1 MTDETKVTKPRKSG
15 GKRVGKDE
23 IERARKKLEEYKAA
37 KAGINEEIKLNEQW
51 YRRRHMMYL
60 RSGKKVGN
68 HDFEGDSAP
77 PERVMGEDVE
87 PVTAYVFNSVQNFHA
102 DAMDNYPRAN
112 VLARSPDDEEEAYKI
127 KLILPALHQRIGLE
141 RVYDRVMWCKG
152 IQGWGVYTVCWDK
165 DKAGGRGDLA
175 VKKVKLLNLYWDI
188 EVEDIQDSSDV
199 FYVHR
204 RNAEDVKRMYPKVNE
219 RDITTEEIDYQRH
232 TENPINATK
241 DKVDVVDW
249 YYKKRG
255 EDGRV
260 ALHFCQ
266 FVGEQIL
273 YATENEAELSERG
286 LYDHGKYPFVF
297 DVLYPLEGMAIGF
310 GKVSVGANTQAFIDI
325 LNKAVMEKALW
336 SCRPRYF
343 EKEGVGLN
351 EADFLDTNKRI
362 VKVSGDLENIKPME
376 LPGVD
381 GNVIAI
387 HDRLVETVN
396 ANTNTRDVATGS
408 APGGV
413 TAASGLAILD
423 QNQGK
428 TGRDANRESFR
439 AFEELVTM
447 EIELMRQFYTEDHYF
462 RVMDE
467 RTGQTAYVA
476 MNNKGLTDKSGDPVE
491 FDLELTTEKN
501 SEYTRMSHN
510 ELILSFFN
518 AGFFDPNRAATAIAC
533 LSLMDFESK
542 QELIEMLKQ
551 NQAEQEQKEAVAQL
565 IMSYA
570 QAIDEM
576 NAADGVESNV
586 AQQAQMIVA
595 QYLGTENTAQAGAA
609 MPNLNKESSG
619 VTSAREGAAQAASPT

>member
-1 MTDETKVTKPRKSG
+1 MTDETKVTKPQTSG

-23 IERARKKLEEYKAA
+23 IARARKRLDEFKAA

-60 RSGKKVGN
+60 RSGKKVGSPE
-68 HDFEGDSAP
+68 FEGDSIP
-77 PERVMGEDVE
+77 PERVMGEEVE

-112 VLARSPDDEEEAYKI
+112 VLARSPADELEAYKI
-127 KLILPALHQRIGLE
+127 KMILPALHQRIGLE

-175 VKKVKLLNLYWDI
+175 VKKVKLLNLYWDV
-188 EVEDIQDSSDV
+188 EVEDVQDSSDV
-199 FYVHR
+199 FCVHR
-204 RNAEDVKRMYPKVNE
+204 RNAEDVRRMYPKVNE

-232 TENPINATK
+232 TENPVNATK

-249 YYKKRG
+249 YYKKRNG
-255 EDGRV
+255 EGKV
-260 ALHFCQ
+260 VLHFCQ
-266 FVGEQIL
+266 FVGDQVL

-297 DVLYPLEGMAIGF
+297 DVLYPLEGQAIGF
-310 GKVSVGANTQAFIDI
+310 GKISVGGRTQAFIDI
-325 LNKAVMEKALW
+325 LGKAIMEKTLW
-336 SCRPRYF
+336 ACRPRYF
-343 EKEGVGLN
+343 EREGAGLN

-362 VKVSGDLENIKPME
+362 VKVAGDLENIKPME
-376 LPGVD
+376 MPQVD
-381 GNVIAI
+381 GNAI
-387 HDRLVETVN
+387 SLQDRLVETLN
-396 ANTNTRDVATGS
+396 TNTNTRDVSTGS

-439 AFEELVTM
+439 AFEELVAM
-447 EIELMRQFYTEDHYF
+447 EIELMRQFYTDDHYF

-467 RTGQTAYVA
+467 ATGRTDYVA
-476 MNNKGLTDKSGDPVE
+476 MNNKGLTDKNGDPVE

-518 AGFFDPNRAATAIAC
+518 AGFFDPSRAAQSIAC
-533 LSLMDFESK
+533 LSMMDFEQK
-542 QELIEMLKQ
+542 DELIRMLEQ
-551 NQAEQEQKEAVAQL
+551 NRAEQEEKEAVAQVIL
-565 IMSYA
+565 SYA
-570 QAIDEM
+570 AAIDEM
-576 NAADGVESNV
+576 NAADDVESNV
-586 AQQAQMIVA
+586 QEQARMLVA
-595 QYLGTENTAQAGAA
+595 QYLGTEGAVQGGAA
-609 MPNLNKESSG
+609 VPNLSKESNG
-619 VTSAREGAAQAASPT
+619 VASAREGAAQAASPT